1 MFRHINHIHFV
12 GIGGSGMS
20 GIAEVLIRSG
30 YKVTGSD
37 IKRSAVT
44 DRLERLGA
52 AIVYRHRGENVKNSE
67 VLVYS
72 SAIKDSNP
80 EIVAAQ
86 MKGIPIIP
94 RAEMLGELM
103 RMKQG
108 IAIAGTHGKTTTT
121 SIVARI
127 LEFSGYDPTVVVGG
141 RIKNIGT
148 GGKLG
153 EGEYFVCEAD
163 ESDRSF
169 LCLSPVI
176 SMITSIDADH
186 LDLYKDIEE
195 IKAAFVEF
203 ANRVPFYGFLI
214 LAYDDENVKGIIEKV
229 RRRTI
234 TYGLSRGVN
243 VLGYDLSLGVTSE
256 FSVKKNR
263 DKIGRFSFPLPGK
276 HYVTNAVGAIALGL
290 ELEIPGGCL
299 RDAVAGFEGVE
310 RRFEFIRKEN
320 IRIID
325 DYAHHPKEIE
335 ETIKAARLIQDKRI
349 IIIFQPHLYS
359 RTFKLLDGFAKSL
372 GMADEVIVTDIYPAR
387 EEPIPGV
394 TGKIIVDKMIKN
406 GKKALYIQEI
416 REIAKYVKKMVKRD
430 DMILTLGAGNIR
442 KVALEIN
449 KIL

>member
-20 GIAEVLIRSG
+20 GIAEVLIHSG

-44 DRLERLGA
+44 DRLTRLGA

-86 MKGIPIIP
+86 IKGIPIIP

-176 SMITSIDADH
+176 SIW
-186 LDLYKDIEE
+186 
-195 IKAAFVEF
+195 
-203 ANRVPFYGFLI
+203 
-214 LAYDDENVKGIIEKV
+214 
-229 RRRTI
+229 
-234 TYGLSRGVN
+234 
-243 VLGYDLSLGVTSE
+243 
-256 FSVKKNR
+256 
-263 DKIGRFSFPLPGK
+263 
-276 HYVTNAVGAIALGL
+276 
-290 ELEIPGGCL
+290 
-299 RDAVAGFEGVE
+299 
-310 RRFEFIRKEN
+310 
-320 IRIID
+320 
-325 DYAHHPKEIE
+325 
-335 ETIKAARLIQDKRI
+335 
-349 IIIFQPHLYS
+349 
-359 RTFKLLDGFAKSL
+359 
-372 GMADEVIVTDIYPAR
+372 
-387 EEPIPGV
+387 
-394 TGKIIVDKMIKN
+394 
-406 GKKALYIQEI
+406 
-416 REIAKYVKKMVKRD
+416 
-430 DMILTLGAGNIR
+430 
-442 KVALEIN
+442 
-449 KIL
+449 